1 VISRSGRGK
10 AFINGNLATLGMLSE
25 IGEEL
30 LTIYGQ
36 HEHQS
41 LQRVDTHIDILDEFG
56 ELKGLREAFQ
66 NLFQRFTSLSQ
77 ELERIRGE
85 KERREKERELKAF
98 QSREIEKVGI
108 RIGEEEGL
116 KEEKQVLVHAKKL
129 TDFANATEELLYSE
143 EGSAIEKVQ
152 SVLHQGKEMAMI
164 DATLSPIFKNLDG
177 ALIQLEEVALA
188 LRDYSKR
195 IEVNPGRLEEI
206 ENQKRSID

>member
-1 VISRSGRGK
+1 
-10 AFINGNLATLGMLSE
+10 MLSE
-25 IGEEL
+25 IGEGL

-41 LQRVDTHIDILDEFG
+41 LQRVDTHIDIVDEFG

-85 KERREKERELKAF
+85 KERREKEQELKAF
-98 QSREIEKVGI
+98 QSREIEKAGI

-116 KEEKQVLVHAKKL
+116 KEEKQVLIHAKKL
-129 TDFANATEELLYSE
+129 TDFANTTEEMLYSA

-152 SVLHQGKEMAMI
+152 SVLRQGKEMATI
-164 DATLSPIFKNLDG
+164 DSSLSPIFKNLDG

-195 IEVNPGRLEEI
+195 IEVNPWET
-206 ENQKRSID
+206 